1 MLTFVLGGIRSGKS
15 AFARRAAAA
24 TGRPVTYL
32 ATGVASDPEMERRIE
47 AHRRDRPATWTCV
60 EEPVAIGS
68 AVRRGTPVVMLESV
82 DGWLSNRLWALASG
96 GDVPAGAGERL
107 LAACREELAELR
119 AAPDHLIAV
128 SSEVGLS
135 LVPLHPA
142 GRVFADVLGQL
153 NQDLAAAA
161 DESYLIVAG
170 VPVALHDRRG
180 AAAGTA

>member
-24 TGRPVTYL
+24 TGQPVTYL
-32 ATGVASDPEMERRIE
+32 ATGVPFDAEMERRIE
-47 AHRRDRPATWTCV
+47 LHRRDRPAAWSCV
-60 EEPVAIGS
+60 EEPMAIGS
-68 AVRRGTPVVMLESV
+68 AVRAGTPVVMLESV
-82 DGWLSNRLWALASG
+82 DGWLSNRLWALATD
-96 GDVPAGAGERL
+96 GDLPPRAGEDL

-119 AAPDHLIAV
+119 AASEHLIAV
-128 SSEVGLS
+128 SSEVGLA
-135 LVPLHPA
+135 LVPVHPV

-161 DESYLIVAG
+161 DESYLVVAG
-170 VPVALHDRRG
+170 MPVALHDRRG